1 MNINS
6 IIYEEILIKEKISL
20 IVVKKDKIIKYS
32 KYLKELFEVDQELE
46 DLNNFINILEK
57 KISKVSIKEIKEIK
71 EKINQ
76 NEKLENII
84 KIDDSIY
91 EINGDIIDELYYLTL
106 KEVTQNYHLNKEIR
120 KVNEVLERKNKEL
133 EETNEQIE
141 VSKEDI
147 EEKYKENLKLTKI
160 KDDFLTNVSHD
171 IRTPLNGILGL
182 SNILY
187 EKDELTKEER
197 KEKIKLIIDTTKDL
211 NKLLNDVLDVS
222 KMEDKNF
229 KMINEDFNLYK
240 MIEKIKN
247 QYEEEIENKKLK
259 LNINIDKKVP
269 EYIKSDEL
277 RLNQVLSNIVSNAI
291 KFTEKGYISIGLKK
305 KVINKVEFL
314 RFEVSDTGVGMSQD
328 FLKTMFDKFTQEEEV
343 YTKKQMGTGLGL
355 SIVKKIVGKMKGKIN
370 VISNKGMGS
379 IFSIYLP
386 FKYGEKK
393 EEKDYRKH
401 YKLKTTKKAL
411 LVEDNEINQIVAI
424 NLLEKIGFDIDV
436 VSNGKEAI
444 EYHNEN
450 NYDIIFMDIQMPVMD
465 GLEATN
471 IIRQKD
477 IKIPIVAMSA
487 SVFKEDI
494 AECKING
501 MNDHIPKPLEQEVI
515 LEKINKYFD
524 LELDVETL
532 SDTYKEKTQNNLKT
546 IDLEK
551 MLEQYKKK
559 EDLIDLYEGFYND
572 YIEKKNNIIEIYE
585 KENNKELL
593 GYLHKVKGLTGN
605 LRIMGL
611 YSLIVE
617 MEKEVIEGKDI
628 GYKINEYLI
637 LFEEVLN
644 EIKLN
649 ILTIDKK
656 VEKEDI
662 NYKDLLKE
670 IKRKIEN
677 FECMDLKQLITID
690 EKCKK
695 NLKELYL
702 KGDYEKLLK
711 EIDLII

>member
-1 MNINS
+1 VNINS

-247 QYEEEIENKKLK
+247 QY
-259 LNINIDKKVP
+259 
-269 EYIKSDEL
+269 
-277 RLNQVLSNIVSNAI
+277 
-291 KFTEKGYISIGLKK
+291 
-305 KVINKVEFL
+305 
-314 RFEVSDTGVGMSQD
+314 
-328 FLKTMFDKFTQEEEV
+328 
-343 YTKKQMGTGLGL
+343 
-355 SIVKKIVGKMKGKIN
+355 
-370 VISNKGMGS
+370 
-379 IFSIYLP
+379 
-386 FKYGEKK
+386 
-393 EEKDYRKH
+393 
-401 YKLKTTKKAL
+401 
-411 LVEDNEINQIVAI
+411 
-424 NLLEKIGFDIDV
+424 
-436 VSNGKEAI
+436 
-444 EYHNEN
+444 
-450 NYDIIFMDIQMPVMD
+450 
-465 GLEATN
+465 
-471 IIRQKD
+471 RQKSSR
-477 IKIPIVAMSA
+477 I
-487 SVFKEDI
+487 
-494 AECKING
+494 
-501 MNDHIPKPLEQEVI
+501 
-515 LEKINKYFD
+515 
-524 LELDVETL
+524 
-532 SDTYKEKTQNNLKT
+532 
-546 IDLEK
+546 
-551 MLEQYKKK
+551 YKK
-559 EDLIDLYEGFYND
+559 
-572 YIEKKNNIIEIYE
+572 
-585 KENNKELL
+585 
-593 GYLHKVKGLTGN
+593 
-605 LRIMGL
+605 
-611 YSLIVE
+611 
-617 MEKEVIEGKDI
+617 
-628 GYKINEYLI
+628 
-637 LFEEVLN
+637 
-644 EIKLN
+644 
-649 ILTIDKK
+649 
-656 VEKEDI
+656 
-662 NYKDLLKE
+662 
-670 IKRKIEN
+670 
-677 FECMDLKQLITID
+677 
-690 EKCKK
+690 
-695 NLKELYL
+695 
-702 KGDYEKLLK
+702 
-711 EIDLII
+711 